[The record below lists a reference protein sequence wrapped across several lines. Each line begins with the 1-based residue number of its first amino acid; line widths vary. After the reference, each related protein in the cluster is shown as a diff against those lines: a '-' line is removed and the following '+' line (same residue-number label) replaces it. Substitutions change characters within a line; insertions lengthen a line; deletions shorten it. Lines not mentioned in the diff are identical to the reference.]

1 MPKVILTGSN
11 GFIGK
16 NFKTV
21 LEKTWEV
28 IPVEFNDCW
37 LFLKTFEDWDD
48 VEFILHQVA
57 ISDTTETN
65 ISKIHDYNV
74 CFTIS
79 LFEIAKVKGI
89 PVKYASSASVYGNLA
104 PNYNPLN
111 YYALSKLTV
120 DYWVQDHIE
129 EFSHIQ
135 GFRYF
140 NVYGPNEE
148 DKVERNQSS
157 PISKF
162 IHQAKKDG
170 EIILFHCSER
180 TKRDFIHVDDV
191 INIVL
196 DNDKGSGI
204 YDLGTSNPISF
215 EDVGNC
221 VAECYNAEIKYIGF
235 PPHLS
240 NKYQHYTC
248 AKEEWGD
255 YQFKTV
261 EDYVREVSLGERVL

>member
-1 MPKVILTGSN
+1 MPKVILTGAN

-16 NFKTV
+16 NFRKV
-21 LEKTWEV
+21 LEQTWEV

-37 LFLKTFEDWDD
+37 TFLKTFEDWDD
-48 VEFILHQVA
+48 VEFILHQGA

-65 ISKIHDYNV
+65 IEKIHNYNV

-89 PVKYASSASVYGNLA
+89 PVKYASSASVYGNHF
-104 PNYNPLN
+104 PFYNPLN
-111 YYALSKLTV
+111 YYAISKLQV

-140 NVYGPNEE
+140 NVYGPHEE

-162 IHQAKKDG
+162 IQQAKEKG
-170 EIILFHCSER
+170 EITLFHMSER
-180 TKRDFIHVDDV
+180 FCRDFVHVDDL

-196 DNDKGSGI
+196 DNEKPSGI
-204 YDLGTSNPISF
+204 YDLGTSQPISF
-215 EDVGNC
+215 QE
-221 VAECYNAEIKYIGF
+221 VADLVAKCYNAEIKYIGF
-235 PPHLS
+235 PPHLKG
-240 NKYQHYTC
+240 KYQDFTC
-248 AKEEWGD
+248 AKQEWGT
-255 YQFKTV
+255 YEFKTV
-261 EDYVREVSLGERVL
+261 KDYVESSVVQRVL